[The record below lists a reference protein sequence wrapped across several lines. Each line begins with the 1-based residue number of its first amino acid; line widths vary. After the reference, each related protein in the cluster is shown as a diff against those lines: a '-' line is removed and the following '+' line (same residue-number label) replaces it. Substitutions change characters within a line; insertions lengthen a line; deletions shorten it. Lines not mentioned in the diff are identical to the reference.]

1 MNYVANYKVVIYCPS
16 LGISQLE
23 IQEKKN
29 KKVASRKKNGIS
41 KRGAKHVVNNHKKKK
56 NWIGRILRGQCLLIK
71 ACDEW
76 EDGG

>member
-41 KRGAKHVVNNHKKKK
+41 KRGAKHVVNNHKKKEELDRTYSERTVSA
-56 NWIGRILRGQCLLIK
+56 N
-71 ACDEW
+71 
-76 EDGG
+76 